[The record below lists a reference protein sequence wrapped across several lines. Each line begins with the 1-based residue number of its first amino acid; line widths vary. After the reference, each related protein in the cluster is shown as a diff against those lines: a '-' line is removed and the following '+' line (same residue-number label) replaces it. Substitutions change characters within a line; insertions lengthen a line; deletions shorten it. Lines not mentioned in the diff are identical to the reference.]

1 MRDDLLYFYERELT
15 FLRRTGAD
23 FARRYPKVANRLLLE
38 ANKCEDPHVERL
50 LEGFAF
56 LAARIQLKLDDDFPE
71 ISDALL
77 QSVYPHYTRPLP
89 SMSLVEFRLDP
100 EQGKLTSGFRIPR
113 DTLLYSR
120 PIGGVPCKFRTCYDT
135 TLWPL
140 TLASTRWMSPHELR
154 PAVRAADA
162 VAALRLEL
170 RCLPDVSFAQLDI
183 DALRLHLSAESA
195 VASTLYELLCNNCMS
210 VLVRDASGKSA
221 REPLHLP
228 ASVVRP
234 VGFGKD
240 EGMLPVPRRSFLG
253 YRLLQ
258 EYFTFPDKFFFLDL
272 AGFDQIRTAGF
283 GTHLELVFLISSFE
297 RADRRSLLEAGVSTE
312 TIRLGCT
319 PIVNLFPQTSEPVL
333 LTQRQHEYLVIPDAR
348 RRDSTGI
355 FSVEEVVA
363 VTPGAAQPLRLE
375 PLYSHRHATNGS
387 GNRIFWYATR
397 RPIAWRSDEGTDIH
411 LSFVD
416 LSARTVFPDEDAVT
430 VRMLC
435 HNGDMPTRL
444 PFGDP
449 NGDWEMAGGGPIEK
463 VLTLV
468 KPTAV
473 IHPPLGKP
481 QLWRLISQL
490 SLNYLSLVEGGAEAL
505 RELLRLHNFAD
516 SAAGERQIEGIL
528 DVRGSPAY
536 ARLESEHGLTFA
548 RGQRIEI
555 EFDEEQFAGGGVYL
569 FASVL
574 ERFLG
579 LYVSLNSFCILA
591 ARTRHRRHPIR
602 EWAPRSGWKTL
613 L

>member
-15 FLRRTGAD
+15 FLRRTGAE

-38 ANKCEDPHVERL
+38 ANKCDDPHVERL

-56 LAARIQLKLDDDFPE
+56 LAARIQVKIEDDFPE

-77 QSVYPHYTRPLP
+77 NLVYPHYTRPLP
-89 SMSLVEFRLDP
+89 SMSLVEFRIDP
-100 EQGKLTSGFRIPR
+100 EQGKLTSGFHIPR
-113 DTLLYSR
+113 DTQLYSR

-135 TLWPL
+135 TLWPI
-140 TLASTRWMSPHELR
+140 TIASTRWTTPHELR
-154 PAVRAADA
+154 PAVRATDA

-170 RCLPDVSFAQLDI
+170 ACLPDVSFSQLEL
-183 DALRLHLSAESA
+183 DALRLHISSEPA
-195 VASTLYELLCNNCMS
+195 VASTLYELLCNNCTA
-210 VLVRDASGKSA
+210 VLVRELSGGRV
-221 REPLHLP
+221 REPLRLP

-258 EYFTFPDKFFFLDL
+258 EYFTFADKFFFLDIG
-272 AGFDQIRTAGF
+272 GFDQVREAGF
-283 GTHLELVFLISSFE
+283 GSRLELVFLISSFE
-297 RADRRSLLEAGVSTE
+297 RADRRSLLEAGVSPE
-312 TIRLGCT
+312 TMRLGCT
-319 PIVNLFPQTSEPVL
+319 PVVNLFPQTSEPVL
-333 LTQRQHEYLVIPDAR
+333 LTQRQQEYRVVPDAR
-348 RRDSTGI
+348 RRESTSV

-363 VTPGAAQPLRLE
+363 VTPGAARPLRFD
-375 PLYSHRHATNGS
+375 PLYSHRHAADGDRA
-387 GNRIFWYATR
+387 GIYWYATR
-397 RPIAWRSDEGTDIH
+397 RPAAWRSDEGTDIY

-416 LSARTVFPDEDAVT
+416 LSARTVHPDEDAVT
-430 VRMLC
+430 VRLLC
-435 HNGDMPTRL
+435 CNGDLPTRL

-468 KPTAV
+468 KPTGI
-473 IHPPLGKP
+473 IHPRLGKP

-490 SLNYLSLVEGGAEAL
+490 SLNYMSLSEGGAEAL
-505 RELLRLHNFAD
+505 RELLRLHNFAE

-528 DVRGSPAY
+528 EVRTSPAY
-536 ARLESEHGLTFA
+536 ARIDSENGLTFA
-548 RGQRIEI
+548 RGQRVEI
-555 EFDEEQFAGGGVYL
+555 EFDEEEYAGGGVYL

-579 LYVSLNSFCILA
+579 LYVSLNSFCALA
-591 ARTRHRRHPIR
+591 ARTRQRRHPLR
-602 EWAPRSGWKTL
+602 EWEPRSGWKTL